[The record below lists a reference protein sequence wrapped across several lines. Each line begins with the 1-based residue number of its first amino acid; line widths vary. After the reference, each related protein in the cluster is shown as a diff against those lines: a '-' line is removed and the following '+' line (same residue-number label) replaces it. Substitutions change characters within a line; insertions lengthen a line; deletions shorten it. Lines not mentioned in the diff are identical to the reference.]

1 MKIAIPITD
10 ENFDE
15 VLVKARNAD
24 RAIQSHFTSGVD
36 ERTGTGS
43 VRNAVGT
50 LERYQR
56 VSGFGGVVK
65 NP

>member
-1 MKIAIPITD
+1 MLKHT
-10 ENFDE
+10 
-15 VLVKARNAD
+15 
-24 RAIQSHFTSGVD
+24 RALSAHFTSGVD

-56 VSGFGGVVK
+56 ISGFGGVVK

>member
-1 MKIAIPITD
+1 
-10 ENFDE
+10 
-15 VLVKARNAD
+15 
-24 RAIQSHFTSGVD
+24 
-36 ERTGTGS
+36 

-56 VSGFGGVVK
+56 ISGFGGVVK